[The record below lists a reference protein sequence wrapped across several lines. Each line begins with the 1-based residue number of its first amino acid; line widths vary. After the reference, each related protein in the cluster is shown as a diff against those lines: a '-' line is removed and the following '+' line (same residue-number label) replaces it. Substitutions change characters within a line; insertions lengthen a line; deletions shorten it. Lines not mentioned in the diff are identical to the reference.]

1 MPPET
6 HESIAARCRRIVSW
20 VLRSEQGIRSGWLAL
35 AFVAIYQ
42 GLTIA
47 TTPVVGRLISLTPTG
62 PISPTLALIRESWEV
77 LLVLSATRLMARVE
91 KRPILSFGY
100 GDSRGGMRL
109 LTGTVWG
116 FLTLSLLIGV
126 LWTRGSLVFDGA
138 ALGGLTACEYA
149 LAWALV
155 FLLVGVLEE
164 SLLRGYLQFTLARS
178 LGFWWTALLL
188 SAVFAWMHT
197 HNTGESPLGLLSVGA
212 GGLIF
217 CLSLWY
223 TKSLW
228 WAIGFHA
235 GWDWGQS
242 FFYGVPNSG
251 WIMKGHF
258 LAAHATGDPLYSGGS
273 AGPEASLYLLPLLIL
288 MAAGMRFWWH
298 GQRSPQGKH
307 APERG

>member
-1 MPPET
+1 MPHEAPEP
-6 HESIAARCRRIVSW
+6 IVARRRPIISW
-20 VLRSEQGIRSGWLAL
+20 LLRSEQGIRGGWLAL
-35 AFVAIYQ
+35 GFVAIYQ

-62 PISPTLALIRESWEV
+62 PIPPTLALIRESWEV
-77 LLVLSATRLMARVE
+77 LLVFSATWLMARVE
-91 KRPILSFGY
+91 KRPIMSFGY
-100 GDSRGGMRL
+100 GDSVGGMRL
-109 LTGTVWG
+109 LSGTVWG
-116 FLTLSLLIGV
+116 FLALSLLIGV
-126 LWTRGSLVFDGA
+126 LWTRGSLMFDGT
-138 ALGGLTACEYA
+138 ALGSLTACKYA
-149 LAWALV
+149 IAWALV
-155 FLLVGVLEE
+155 FSLVGLLEE

-178 LGFWWTALLL
+178 LGFWWAALLL

-197 HNTGESPLGLLSVGA
+197 HNAGESPLGLLSVGA

-258 LAAHATGDPLYSGGS
+258 LAAHANGDPLYSGGS
-273 AGPEASLYLLPLLIL
+273 AGPEASLYLLPVLVL
-288 MAAGMRFWWH
+288 MAAGMRFWW
-298 GQRSPQGKH
+298 R
-307 APERG
+307 RRR